1 MLYDKDIRESLYD
14 YLEETWGKIRII
26 EEKRIGRS
34 RADLVMVLP
43 GAVAGIEIKSDADT
57 YVRLSGQVVDYDRLF
72 DYNILV
78 AGSVHA
84 AHAHEHVPEHW
95 GIVIVEEAE
104 KAGEEG
110 AKAGGADFYML
121 RRPKRREGLDIREK
135 LQLLWRP
142 ELAQLQEKNEL
153 PRYRDKSKA
162 FVIELLA
169 ERVAPELLHEQISEA
184 LFERDYT
191 TIGETIDAYRRSIGR
206 RPARRRRR
214 KQIMGL
220 GQRRRKRE

>member
-57 YVRLSGQVVDYDRLF
+57 YTRLAGQVSDYDRLF

-104 KAGEEG
+104 KAGREG
-110 AKAGGADFYML
+110 PRADFYML
-121 RRPKRREGLDIREK
+121 RRPTRREDLDIREK

-142 ELAQLQEKNEL
+142 ELVLLQEQNDL
-153 PRYRDKSKA
+153 PRYREKSKA
-162 FVIELLA
+162 FVIEKLA
-169 ERVAPELLHEQISEA
+169 ERVPAELLHVQISEA

-191 TIGETIDAYRRSIGR
+191 TIGETIDAYRRSMGR
-206 RPARRRRR
+206 RPSRRRRR
-214 KQIMGL
+214 KQIIGL
-220 GQRRRKRE
+220 DRRRRKQG